1 VLRQL
6 PTFHDPNILVDM
18 STSDDA
24 AVYKISD
31 DLAIVQT
38 LDYITPVIDDPYTFG
53 QVAAANSISDI
64 YAMGAKPI
72 MALNVVGFPRK
83 KLPLDILVEIL
94 KGGSQK
100 AAEANIGI
108 VGGHSVDD
116 DEPKYGLA
124 VTGIV
129 DPKKI
134 ISNSKA
140 QIGDVLVLTKPIGT
154 GIVTTAIKNDEA
166 PEKVVIEAMQV
177 MIALNK
183 NASETMLNFKVHAC
197 TDVTGFGLLGHLYG
211 MTKASKVGAKIRFSS
226 IPHLNGVWELLEK
239 DNAPGG
245 THSNLRYLNQNQ
257 LIVWG
262 RSLSENQKL
271 LLCDAQTSGG
281 LIIAIPQAESQELM
295 DAMLNAG
302 VETVAQIG
310 EIIEDSDGRIWVE
323 V

>member
-1 VLRQL
+1 M
-6 PTFHDPNILVDM
+6 FHDPNILVDM

-72 MALNVVGFPRK
+72 LALNVVGFPRK
-83 KLPLDILVEIL
+83 KLSLDILVDIL

-100 AAEANIGI
+100 AAEAGIGI

-124 VTGIV
+124 VTGVI

-140 QIGDVLVLTKPIGT
+140 QIGDALILTKPIGT
-154 GIVTTAIKNDEA
+154 GIITTAIKNDEA
-166 PEKVVIEAMQV
+166 PEKVAVKAMEV
-177 MIALNK
+177 MSSLNK
-183 NASETMLNFKVHAC
+183 TASETMLNFKVHAC
-197 TDVTGFGLLGHLYG
+197 TDVTGFGLLGHLNG
-211 MTKASKVGAKIRFSS
+211 MTQSSKVGAKIRVSKV
-226 IPHLNGVWELLEK
+226 PYLDGVWELLEK

-245 THSNLRYLNQNQ
+245 THSNLRYLNDNHR
-257 LIVWG
+257 IVWE
-262 RSLSENQKL
+262 RSVSENQKL

-281 LIIAIPQAESQELM
+281 LIIAIPKAESQELIR
-295 DAMLNAG
+295 ALSKAG

-323 V
+323 A